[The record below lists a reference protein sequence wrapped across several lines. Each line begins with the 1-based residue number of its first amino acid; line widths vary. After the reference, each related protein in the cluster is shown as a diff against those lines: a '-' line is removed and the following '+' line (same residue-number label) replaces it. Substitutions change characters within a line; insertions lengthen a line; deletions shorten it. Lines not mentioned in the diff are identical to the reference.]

1 MIVRSR
7 AAVLAGA
14 ALLVAGLALAC
25 GPSSSRAGDAPAAA
39 PADVLAR
46 IERGDAPLLLDV
58 RTPAEFAAGH
68 VPGAVNIPIDALAGR
83 LDELGPARD
92 REVVVYCERG
102 PRAAK
107 AATALAAAGFSAVRP
122 LEGHM
127 AAWRDAGRPIE
138 K

>member
-1 MIVRSR
+1 MTENRR
-7 AAVLAGA
+7 RWPAAGS
-14 ALLVAGLALAC
+14 ALLLAAGLALAAC
-25 GPSSSRAGDAPAAA
+25 GPAAGAGGVT

-46 IERGDAPLLLDV
+46 IERGNAPLLLDV
-58 RTPAEFAAGH
+58 RTPGEFATGH
-68 VPGAVNIPIDALAGR
+68 LPGAVNIPLDALAER
-83 LDELGPARD
+83 LDGLGRALD

-107 AATALAAAGFSAVRP
+107 AAASLAAAGFSVVRH

-127 AAWRDAGRPIE
+127 SGWRDAGLPVA

>member
-1 MIVRSR
+1 MIVRTR
-7 AAVLAGA
+7 AARAAAGA

-25 GPSSSRAGDAPAAA
+25 GPAAAGDAPAA

-68 VPGAVNIPIDALAGR
+68 VPGAVNVPIDSLAGR
-83 LDELGPARD
+83 LDELGRGRD

-107 AATALAAAGFSAVRP
+107 AQAALAAAGFSAVRQ

-127 AAWRDAGRPIE
+127 AGWRDAGLPVA